1 MTTAE
6 MESMKEERICL
17 VSSLTRE
24 FAKEMLEQ
32 KSATQAAHLIFIM
45 SPHIEKIMDR
55 TFM

>member
-6 MESMKEERICL
+6 MDNMNEERICF
-17 VSSLTRE
+17 VSSLTRL

-32 KSATQAAHLIFIM
+32 KSAIHAAHLIFIM
-45 SPHIEKIMDR
+45 RPHMEKIMDR

>member
-6 MESMKEERICL
+6 MESMNEDRICL
-17 VSSLTRE
+17 VSSLTRLL
-24 FAKEMLEQ
+24 AKEMLEQ

-45 SPHIEKIMDR
+45 SPHMEKIMDR